1 MSDALRRAYNA
12 VDILFDARAIRQEL
26 HFSHELEE
34 VRHPRSAYQAFR
46 SIRPFVNKLDR
57 RARLKMIVSQSG
69 VDADGASAHWE
80 FFFDLVQRR
89 AHLICDWAL
98 SWDETKDTFGPAIVE
113 ITVRPFPS
121 VDSPIRQLVASGKLL
136 HRQMVGLWRQEY
148 ERSPALPKRFRDT
161 DVLLADLKQQGL
173 NVSQTEFSVR
183 TGLSPEGRICWI
195 AQTRK
200 DIYYSAFR

>member
-26 HFSHELEE
+26 HFSRELEDI
-34 VRHPRSAYQAFR
+34 RHPRSAYQAFR
-46 SIRPFVNKLDR
+46 SIHPFVNKLDR
-57 RARLKMIVSQSG
+57 QARLKMIVSQPG
-69 VDADGASAHWE
+69 IDAEGASAHWE

-98 SWDETKDTFGPAIVE
+98 SWNEASDDFGPARVE
-113 ITVRPFPS
+113 LAIKPFPS

-136 HRQMVGLWRQEY
+136 HRQMVGLWKQEC

-161 DVLLADLKQQGL
+161 DAVLADLNQQGL
-173 NVSQTEFSVR
+173 DVSQTEFSVR
-183 TGLSPEGRICWI
+183 TGLSPEGRISWI